1 MNKIFSKFAIGLAS
15 FALIAG
21 ASAAIINNTSKEVR
35 AEEVNTETLDVTF
48 TFDHGYPGGWHRS
61 IDEWSD
67 TSEIVQTVDG
77 VSYSFSTNRVNWQD
91 GYLRM
96 EGSSTNPSWIGL
108 PARPYKK
115 LTKVAFHTN
124 QYSTSSGKIGVNDD
138 HDKTNFP
145 NSLNAYAEG
154 VGKDVDVVFNLENT
168 DYNTRYYLVIV
179 SSSMVRLNSLTLTYE
194 WTPVTSIDFGTDE
207 MNMDLYSHQTLTPTI
222 SPTSYSEKILWYSD
236 DTSVAT
242 VDNTGRID
250 CLKTGT
256 TIIYCYADSNES
268 GARNNG
274 EVYGSVILHV
284 VEPSGQYVYADR
296 TNINSYTGLTEKVR
310 VNFGNLTDD
319 FRFETENADLI
330 HIDEIFS
337 SKLSIFNITCLKAGI
352 AEISL
357 LDGDFVMETITLNIT
372 QSEIAITGLPS
383 SETMFTETSL
393 DLGSFITVS
402 ATGCYSELV
411 EWTSSDESVA
421 TVDDNGVVVALKEG
435 ATTIK
440 VESAGNDEV
449 YQTCSITVDN
459 TLTAFFSNGTY
470 IYRTMPTTSEQYI
483 RSIEGYSIS
492 NELTFSNL
500 NRFGVGENTPVVLS
514 INDEQGNGHF
524 TLGIKNGTIDN
535 KPAHFTEVT
544 IRCKALYESQVVPFS
559 INGVEKSATGEGYN
573 NYTVELTKR
582 NVKEVTFVNLSDEGI
597 SLVISSVTFKFDYD
611 VDAKTAVRELNTQT
625 SIAYRYEKAG
635 EDYFI
640 SDKTIRFGGVVDKG
654 LWNELDTTY
663 GIVSFGVLICETEL
677 FENPVIS
684 DNFMFVIDAE
694 SNDVADE
701 LGGGIQR
708 IIDFSVN
715 IDDMEETIGDDG
727 DNYFWN
733 LRFNIP
739 TDRYYYGMDTKFTAA
754 AYIAINDGNDKEYIL
769 MNQVTESFLSIAQDY
784 IDHRGCDKTTAGG
797 SLWYLSQYYKN
808 MGL

>member
-1 MNKIFSKFAIGLAS
+1 MNKLFSKFAIALAS

-21 ASAAIINNTSKEVR
+21 ASVAIINNTSKEVR

-61 IDEWSD
+61 ISEWDD

-96 EGSSTNPSWIGL
+96 ESSSTNPSWIGL

-124 QYSTSSGKIGVNDD
+124 QYSTSSGKIGVNDN

-222 SPTSYSEKILWYSD
+222 SPTSYSEKILWHSD

-242 VDNTGRID
+242 VDNTGRVD

-256 TIIYCYADSNES
+256 TTIYCYADSDES
-268 GARNNG
+268 GVRNNG
-274 EVYGSVILHV
+274 EVYGSVTLHV
-284 VEPSGQYVYADR
+284 VEPSGPYIYVDQ
-296 TNINSYTGLTEKVR
+296 TEINSYTGLTEILCIYY
-310 VNFGNLTDD
+310 GNLDD
-319 FRFETENADLI
+319 GLNIRNNNTDLI
-330 HIDEIFS
+330 EMANISLGTKRII
-337 SKLSIFNITCLKAGI
+337 KSIECLKAGT
-352 AEISL
+352 A
-357 LDGDFVMETITLNIT
+357 TITLSGTGVTVTVTVNIT
-372 QSEIAITGLPS
+372 QSEITITGLPS
-383 SETMFTETSL
+383 SKSMFFGTSL
-393 DLGSFITVS
+393 DLGSLISVS
-402 ATGCYSELV
+402 ATGCYSKNV
-411 EWTSSDESVA
+411 TWSSDEESVA
-421 TVDDNGVVVALKEG
+421 TVDNNGLVYANKAGSATITVRSADN
-435 ATTIK
+435 
-440 VESAGNDEV
+440 SEV
-449 YQTCSITVDN
+449 YASCDITVQD

-483 RSIEGYSIS
+483 RSIPGYSIS

-500 NRFGVGENTPVVLS
+500 NRFGVGDNTPVVLS

-524 TLGIKNGTIDN
+524 TLGIKNGMIDN

-611 VDAKTAVRELNTQT
+611 VDAKTAVKELNTQT

-654 LWNELDTTY
+654 LWNELDATY

-694 SNDVADE
+694 GNDVADE
-701 LGGGIQR
+701 LGGGLQR

-739 TDRYYYGMDTKFTAA
+739 TDRYYYEMDTKFTAA

-784 IDHRGCDKTTAGG
+784 IDHRGCDETTAGG
-797 SLWYLSQYYKN
+797 SLSYLSQYYKN